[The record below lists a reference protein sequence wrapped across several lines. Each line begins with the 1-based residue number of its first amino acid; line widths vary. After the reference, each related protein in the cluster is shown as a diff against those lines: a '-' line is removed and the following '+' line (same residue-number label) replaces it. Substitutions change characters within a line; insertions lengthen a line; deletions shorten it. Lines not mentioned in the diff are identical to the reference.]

1 MIQRGI
7 MSIYGG
13 LVPLG
18 FSHSNVCCHFCFPI
32 LLKIAYHILSNFTTS
47 VFNISQAENL

>member
-1 MIQRGI
+1 

-18 FSHSNVCCHFCFPI
+18 FTHSKTTETLFYFI
-32 LLKIAYHILSNFTTS
+32 LLKIAYHTLTHFTTS
-47 VFNISQAENL
+47 VFNIYSV